1 VETALGRQRLRGEV
15 HDGDTA
21 LVDYDAKQGAL
32 AFTPKAAISRT
43 DPAADGG
50 EARDTEAAEE
60 EPVEATSVA

>member
-15 HDGDTA
+15 HDGDT
-21 LVDYDAKQGAL
+21 
-32 AFTPKAAISRT
+32 
-43 DPAADGG
+43 AADGG